1 MTYAVNYN
9 CLSYKKIYQSGQEK
23 GKNLYANFRVR
34 HETETQKKQAAAAET
49 EAANQYLAG
58 LLHNWHYNFN

>member
-1 MTYAVNYN
+1 MHLIITIKVKRKFIKVA
-9 CLSYKKIYQSGQEK
+9 KKREK
-23 GKNLYANFRVR
+23 IC
-34 HETETQKKQAAAAET
+34 TQIFACVTKQNTKKQAAAAET